1 MDFYYWFYG
10 FINLERVMSKF
21 QFGKTKVAKTA
32 ESIREDNEQGST
44 PLVPVTPDT
53 NQQQKEQTEEQVKE
67 QTSEESQPQVEER
80 KPEVQKEQPKKEQL
94 KEEKPKKKKPEV
106 QAEQVKEE
114 KLEAPAQPKDEPQQ
128 TQESS
133 EPADTPPAPNKALAA
148 IRDKSAT
155 NGIVVN
161 VPMEDYFQLMMLKKI
176 EKKTLKELALQAIH
190 EFVERNRVM

>member
-1 MDFYYWFYG
+1 
-10 FINLERVMSKF
+10 MSKF
-21 QFGKTKVAKTA
+21 QFGKTKVQKTA
-32 ESIREDNEQGST
+32 ESIRDDKEQGNT

-53 NQQQKEQTEEQVKE
+53 NQQQEEQAKEQEKEQVKE
-67 QTSEESQPQVEER
+67 QNPEESQPQFEER
-80 KPEVQKEQPKKEQL
+80 KPEVQEEQP
-94 KEEKPKKKKPEV
+94 KEEKPEV
-106 QAEQVKEE
+106 QTEQVKEE
-114 KLEAPAQPKDEPQQ
+114 KPEAPAQPKDEPQQ
-128 TQESS
+128 TQENS
-133 EPADTPPAPNKALAA
+133 EPADTLLVPNKALAA

>member
-1 MDFYYWFYG
+1 
-10 FINLERVMSKF
+10 MSNF
-21 QFGKTKVAKTA
+21 QFGKSKVAETA
-32 ESIREDNEQGST
+32 KSIRDDNEQGGT
-44 PLVPVTPDT
+44 PLIPVTPDT
-53 NQQQKEQTEEQVKE
+53 DQQPKEQTEEQVKE
-67 QTSEESQPQVEER
+67 QKPKDSQPQVEER
-80 KPEVQKEQPKKEQL
+80 KSEVQKEQPK
-94 KEEKPKKKKPEV
+94 EEKP
-106 QAEQVKEE
+106 
-114 KLEAPAQPKDEPQQ
+114 EAPAQPKDEPQQ

-133 EPADTPPAPNKALAA
+133 EPADTPTVPNKALSA

>member
-1 MDFYYWFYG
+1 
-10 FINLERVMSKF
+10 MSKF
-21 QFGKTKVAKTA
+21 QFGKTKVKKTA
-32 ESIREDNEQGST
+32 ESIREDNEQGGT
-44 PLVPVTPDT
+44 PLIPVTPDT
-53 NQQQKEQTEEQVKE
+53 NQQQEEQAKEQENEQVKE
-67 QTSEESQPQVEER
+67 QNPEESQPQVDDH
-80 KPEVQKEQPKKEQL
+80 KPKVQEEQP
-94 KEEKPKKKKPEV
+94 KEEKPEEEKLEA

-114 KLEAPAQPKDEPQQ
+114 KPEAPAQPKDELQQ
-128 TQESS
+128 TPENSDS
-133 EPADTPPAPNKALAA
+133 ADTPQVPNKALAA

>member
-1 MDFYYWFYG
+1 
-10 FINLERVMSKF
+10 MSNF

-32 ESIREDNEQGST
+32 ESIREDKEQGGT

-53 NQQQKEQTEEQVKE
+53 NQQQNVSSEEQVEEQKTETPEQNVKE
-67 QTSEESQPQVEER
+67 QQ
-80 KPEVQKEQPKKEQL
+80 PEVRHRLRRPQ
-94 KEEKPKKKKPEV
+94 
-106 QAEQVKEE
+106 QAQ
-114 KLEAPAQPKDEPQQ
+114 APAE
-128 TQESS
+128 T
-133 EPADTPPAPNKALAA
+133 ADAAPVTNKALAA
-148 IRDKSAT
+148 IKDKGTT

>member
-1 MDFYYWFYG
+1 
-10 FINLERVMSKF
+10 MSNF

-32 ESIREDNEQGST
+32 ESIREDKEQGGT

-53 NQQQKEQTEEQVKE
+53 NQQQNVSSEEQVEEQKTETPEQNVKE
-67 QTSEESQPQVEER
+67 QQ
-80 KPEVQKEQPKKEQL
+80 PEVRHRLRRPQQDQ
-94 KEEKPKKKKPEV
+94 
-106 QAEQVKEE
+106 
-114 KLEAPAQPKDEPQQ
+114 APAEV
-128 TQESS
+128 
-133 EPADTPPAPNKALAA
+133 ADAAPVTNKALAA
-148 IRDKSAT
+148 IKDKGTT

>member
-1 MDFYYWFYG
+1 
-10 FINLERVMSKF
+10 MSNF

-32 ESIREDNEQGST
+32 KSIRDDNEQGGT
-44 PLVPVTPDT
+44 PLIPVTPDT
-53 NQQQKEQTEEQVKE
+53 YQQKKEQTEEQVKE
-67 QTSEESQPQVEER
+67 QKSKESQPQVEER
-80 KPEVQKEQPKKEQL
+80 KPEVKKEQPKEEQP
-94 KEEKPKKKKPEV
+94 KEEKPEEEKLEA

-114 KLEAPAQPKDEPQQ
+114 KPEAPAQPQDELQQ
-128 TQESS
+128 TPENSDS
-133 EPADTPPAPNKALAA
+133 ADTPPVPNKALAA

>member
-1 MDFYYWFYG
+1 
-10 FINLERVMSKF
+10 MSKF
-21 QFGKTKVAKTA
+21 QFGKTKVKKTA
-32 ESIREDNEQGST
+32 ESIREDNEQGGT
-44 PLVPVTPDT
+44 PLIPVTPDT
-53 NQQQKEQTEEQVKE
+53 NQQQEEQAKEQEKEQVKE
-67 QTSEESQPQVEER
+67 QNPEESQPQVEDR
-80 KPEVQKEQPKKEQL
+80 KPKVQEEQP
-94 KEEKPKKKKPEV
+94 KEEKPEEEKLEA

-114 KLEAPAQPKDEPQQ
+114 KMEAPAQPKDELQQ
-128 TQESS
+128 TPENSDS
-133 EPADTPPAPNKALAA
+133 ADTPQVPNKALAA

>member
-1 MDFYYWFYG
+1 
-10 FINLERVMSKF
+10 MSKF

-32 ESIREDNEQGST
+32 ESIREDKEQGGT

-53 NQQQKEQTEEQVKE
+53 NQQQEEQTEEQVKE
-67 QTSEESQPQVEER
+67 QKPEESQPQVEEP
-80 KPEVQKEQPKKEQL
+80 KPEVQ
-94 KEEKPKKKKPEV
+94 EEKPREVKPEA

-114 KLEAPAQPKDEPQQ
+114 KPEAPAQPKDEPQQ

-133 EPADTPPAPNKALAA
+133 EPADTPPVPNKALAA

>member
-1 MDFYYWFYG
+1 
-10 FINLERVMSKF
+10 MSKF

-32 ESIREDNEQGST
+32 ESIRDDNEQGSA
-44 PLVPVTPDT
+44 PLIPVTPDT
-53 NQQQKEQTEEQVKE
+53 DQQQKEQTEEQVKE
-67 QTSEESQPQVEER
+67 QKPEESQPQVEER
-80 KPEVQKEQPKKEQL
+80 KPEVQKEQPKEEQP
-94 KEEKPKKKKPEV
+94 KEEKPKEEKPEEEKPEV
-106 QAEQVKEE
+106 QAEEVREE
-114 KLEAPAQPKDEPQQ
+114 KPKAPAQQKDEPQQ
-128 TQESS
+128 TQENS
-133 EPADTPPAPNKALAA
+133 ESTDTPPVPNKALAA

>member
-1 MDFYYWFYG
+1 
-10 FINLERVMSKF
+10 MSNF

-32 ESIREDNEQGST
+32 ESIREDKEQGGT

-53 NQQQKEQTEEQVKE
+53 NQQQNVSSEEQVEEQKTETPEQNVKE
-67 QTSEESQPQVEER
+67 QQ
-80 KPEVQKEQPKKEQL
+80 PEVRHQL
-94 KEEKPKKKKPEV
+94 RRP
-106 QAEQVKEE
+106 QQDQ
-114 KLEAPAQPKDEPQQ
+114 APAEA
-128 TQESS
+128 
-133 EPADTPPAPNKALAA
+133 ADAAPVTNKALAA
-148 IRDKSAT
+148 IKDKGTT

>member
-1 MDFYYWFYG
+1 
-10 FINLERVMSKF
+10 MSKF

-67 QTSEESQPQVEER
+67 QTPEEYQPQVEER
-80 KPEVQKEQPKKEQL
+80 KPEVQKEQPKKEQPKKEQL

-106 QAEQVKEE
+106 QAEQVKGE
-114 KLEAPAQPKDEPQQ
+114 KPEAPAQPKDEPQQ

>member
-1 MDFYYWFYG
+1 
-10 FINLERVMSKF
+10 MSKF

-32 ESIREDNEQGST
+32 ESIREDKEQGGT

-53 NQQQKEQTEEQVKE
+53 NQQQEEQTEEQVKE
-67 QTSEESQPQVEER
+67 QNPEESQPQFEEP
-80 KPEVQKEQPKKEQL
+80 KPEVQEEQTTGEQP
-94 KEEKPKKKKPEV
+94 KEEKPEA

-114 KLEAPAQPKDEPQQ
+114 KPETPAQPKDEPQQ
-128 TQESS
+128 ILESS
-133 EPADTPPAPNKALAA
+133 EPADTPPVPNKALAA

>member
-1 MDFYYWFYG
+1 
-10 FINLERVMSKF
+10 MSKF
-21 QFGKTKVAKTA
+21 QFGKTKVKKTA
-32 ESIREDNEQGST
+32 ESIREDNEQGGT
-44 PLVPVTPDT
+44 PLIPVTPDT
-53 NQQQKEQTEEQVKE
+53 NQQQEEQAKEQEKEQEKEQVKE
-67 QTSEESQPQVEER
+67 QKPEESQPQVEDR
-80 KPEVQKEQPKKEQL
+80 KPKVHEEKP
-94 KEEKPKKKKPEV
+94 KEEKPEEEKLED

-114 KLEAPAQPKDEPQQ
+114 KPEAPAQPKDELQQ
-128 TQESS
+128 TPENSDS
-133 EPADTPPAPNKALAA
+133 ADTPPVPNKALAA

>member
-1 MDFYYWFYG
+1 
-10 FINLERVMSKF
+10 MSKF
-21 QFGKTKVAKTA
+21 QFGKTKVQKTA
-32 ESIREDNEQGST
+32 ESIRDDKEQGGT
-44 PLVPVTPDT
+44 PLVPVIPDA
-53 NQQQKEQTEEQVKE
+53 NQQQEEQTEEQVKE
-67 QTSEESQPQVEER
+67 QKPEESQPQVEEP
-80 KPEVQKEQPKKEQL
+80 KPDVQEEQQKEEQPKREQP
-94 KEEKPKKKKPEV
+94 KEEKSAA

-114 KLEAPAQPKDEPQQ
+114 KPETPAQPMDEPQQ
-128 TQESS
+128 TQESPES
-133 EPADTPPAPNKALAA
+133 ADTSPVTNKALAA

>member
-1 MDFYYWFYG
+1 
-10 FINLERVMSKF
+10 MSKF
-21 QFGKTKVAKTA
+21 QFGKTKVQKTA
-32 ESIREDNEQGST
+32 ESIRDDKEQGST

-67 QTSEESQPQVEER
+67 QKTEESQPQVEER
-80 KPEVQKEQPKKEQL
+80 KSEVQKEQPKEEKP
-94 KEEKPKKKKPEV
+94 KEEKPKGKKPEA

-114 KLEAPAQPKDEPQQ
+114 EPEAPAPQKDEPQQ

-133 EPADTPPAPNKALAA
+133 GPTDTPPVPNKALAA

>member
-1 MDFYYWFYG
+1 
-10 FINLERVMSKF
+10 MSKF
-21 QFGKTKVAKTA
+21 QFGKTKVKKTA
-32 ESIREDNEQGST
+32 ESIREDNEQGGA
-44 PLVPVTPDT
+44 PLIPVTPDT
-53 NQQQKEQTEEQVKE
+53 NQKQEEQAKDQEKEQEKEQVKE
-67 QTSEESQPQVEER
+67 QNPEESQPQVEDR
-80 KPEVQKEQPKKEQL
+80 KPKVQEEQP
-94 KEEKPKKKKPEV
+94 KEEKPEEEKLEA

-114 KLEAPAQPKDEPQQ
+114 KPEAPAQPKDELQQ
-128 TQESS
+128 TPENSDS
-133 EPADTPPAPNKALAA
+133 ADTPQVPNKALAA

>member
-1 MDFYYWFYG
+1 
-10 FINLERVMSKF
+10 MSKF
-21 QFGKTKVAKTA
+21 QFGKTKVQKTA
-32 ESIREDNEQGST
+32 EAIREDKEQGGT
-44 PLVPVTPDT
+44 PLIPVTPDT
-53 NQQQKEQTEEQVKE
+53 NQQQEEQTEEQVKE
-67 QTSEESQPQVEER
+67 QNPEESQPQVEEP
-80 KPEVQKEQPKKEQL
+80 KPDVQEEQQKKEQPKREQPKEEKSEAQAEQM
-94 KEEKPKKKKPEV
+94 KEEKP
-106 QAEQVKEE
+106 
-114 KLEAPAQPKDEPQQ
+114 EAPAQPKDEPQQ

-133 EPADTPPAPNKALAA
+133 EPADTPPVPNKALAA

>member
-1 MDFYYWFYG
+1 
-10 FINLERVMSKF
+10 MSNF

-32 ESIREDNEQGST
+32 ESIREEKEQGGT

-53 NQQQKEQTEEQVKE
+53 NQQQNVSSEEQVEEQKTETPEQNVKE
-67 QTSEESQPQVEER
+67 QQ
-80 KPEVQKEQPKKEQL
+80 PEVQHRLRRPQ
-94 KEEKPKKKKPEV
+94 
-106 QAEQVKEE
+106 QAQ
-114 KLEAPAQPKDEPQQ
+114 APAEA
-128 TQESS
+128 
-133 EPADTPPAPNKALAA
+133 ADAAPVTNKALAA
-148 IRDKSAT
+148 IKDKGTT